1 MGKDFFKGV
10 NMTIKEKILAMAE
23 DTAKELEILSTG
35 IENLSELAKNNGKL
49 EVLNELM
56 NFMVENNLQ
65 GVTMPPRY
73 FNSYEE
79 AAEYERNRRFEEE
92 EKTEE
97 ERQQEEDE
105 YWEKVDEMID
115 ELRGK

>member
-1 MGKDFFKGV
+1 
-10 NMTIKEKILAMAE
+10 
-23 DTAKELEILSTG
+23 
-35 IENLSELAKNNGKL
+35 
-49 EVLNELM
+49 
-56 NFMVENNLQ
+56 
-65 GVTMPPRY
+65 MPPRY

>member
-1 MGKDFFKGV
+1 
-10 NMTIKEKILAMAE
+10 
-23 DTAKELEILSTG
+23 
-35 IENLSELAKNNGKL
+35 
-49 EVLNELM
+49 
-56 NFMVENNLQ
+56 
-65 GVTMPPRY
+65 MPPRY

-79 AAEYERNRRFEEE
+79 AAEYSREEE

-105 YWEKVDEMID
+105 YLEKVDQMID

>member
-10 NMTIKEKILAMAE
+10 N
-23 DTAKELEILSTG
+23 
-35 IENLSELAKNNGKL
+35 
-49 EVLNELM
+49 
-56 NFMVENNLQ
+56 
-65 GVTMPPRY
+65 MPPRY

-79 AAEYERNRRFEEE
+79 AAEYSREEE

>member
-79 AAEYERNRRFEEE
+79 AAEYSREEE

-105 YWEKVDEMID
+105 YLEKVDQMID